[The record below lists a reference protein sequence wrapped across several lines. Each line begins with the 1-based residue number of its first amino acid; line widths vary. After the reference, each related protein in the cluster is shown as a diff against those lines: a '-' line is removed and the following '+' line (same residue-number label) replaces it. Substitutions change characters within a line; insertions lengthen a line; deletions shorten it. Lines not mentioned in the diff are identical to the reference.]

1 MKPNVTILDESLLK
15 CEDDAKIK
23 SGRVKAME
31 GSKPLTLV
39 GMVTNIFGSVFSL
52 EESKPYQS
60 GDRNTKHS
68 NIMDK
73 DCFPKKEANE
83 KSVLY
88 WDRSQHQY
96 ISDTLLMIDS
106 ESESMCL
113 LDLYKEDVLLRV
125 GGFRNE
131 NA

>member
-15 CEDDAKIK
+15 CEDDDQIK

-31 GSKPLTLV
+31 CSKPLTLV
-39 GMVTNIFGSVFSL
+39 GMVTNIFGSVFSP

-60 GDRNTKHS
+60 RERDTKNV

-83 KSVLY
+83 KSVLN
-88 WDRSQHQY
+88 WDQSQHQHTFN
-96 ISDTLLMIDS
+96 TLLMIDAG
-106 ESESMCL
+106 SESMCL